1 MMKRNIKM
9 IGFDLDGT
17 LLNSN
22 KEISD
27 YTRDV
32 IREAVEQGVI
42 VLPATGRPLTG
53 IPKPVMALPGIR
65 YAVTANGA
73 RVVDVQEDKVL
84 HEALLPYEKGK
95 ELLEIFAKYDT
106 YREVYYEGFGYA
118 TADMVEHIE
127 EYMPIKPM
135 IEYMRTTR
143 RRVPDVEAMFHEKK
157 MAVDKLQALFRD
169 TETRDLAMKEVKE
182 KVHGAAVTSALG
194 NNIEANGEDAQK
206 GIALLK
212 LGEILGIKKDEI
224 MAFGDGS
231 NDMDMIRRVGF
242 GVAMENGI
250 DEIKE
255 AADYITVTN
264 DEHGVAKA
272 IEKFVLR

>member
-27 YTRDV
+27 YSRDV
-32 IREAVEQGVI
+32 MREAVEQGVI
-42 VLPATGRPLTG
+42 FLPATGRPLTG

-182 KVHGAAVTSALG
+182 KVQGAAVTSALG

>member
-17 LLNSN
+17 MLNSN

-27 YTRDV
+27 YTRKV
-32 IREAVEQGVI
+32 ISDAVKQGVI
-42 VLPATGRPLTG
+42 ILPATGRPLTG
-53 IPKPVMALPGIR
+53 IPKPVMELPGIR

-73 RVVDVQEDKVL
+73 RVVDVLENKVL

-95 ELLEIFAKYDT
+95 ELFDIFEKYDT
-106 YREVYYEGFGYA
+106 YREVYYDGVGYA
-118 TADMVEHIE
+118 TAEMVERLE

-143 RRVPDVEAMFHEKK
+143 RQVQDVDVMFREKK
-157 MAVDKLQALFRD
+157 LAADKIQAFFRD
-169 TETRDLAMKEVKE
+169 TETRDRAMKEVKE
-182 KVHGAAVTSALG
+182 KVQGVAVTSALG
-194 NNIEANGEDAQK
+194 NNIEANGEEAQK

-212 LGEILGIKKDEI
+212 LGALLGIEKDEI

-272 IEKFVLR
+272 IEKFVLK

>member
-32 IREAVEQGVI
+32 MREAVEQGVI
-42 VLPATGRPLTG
+42 ILPATGRPLTG

-118 TADMVEHIE
+118 TADMEERIE
-127 EYMPIKPM
+127 EYMSIKPM

-182 KVHGAAVTSALG
+182 KVQGVAVTSALG

>member
-1 MMKRNIKM
+1 M
-9 IGFDLDGT
+9 
-17 LLNSN
+17 
-22 KEISD
+22 
-27 YTRDV
+27 
-32 IREAVEQGVI
+32 
-42 VLPATGRPLTG
+42 
-53 IPKPVMALPGIR
+53 
-65 YAVTANGA
+65 
-73 RVVDVQEDKVL
+73 QEDKVL

>member
-32 IREAVEQGVI
+32 MREAVKQGVI
-42 VLPATGRPLTG
+42 ILPATGRPLTG

-106 YREVYYEGFGYA
+106 YREVYYEGFCYA
-118 TADMVEHIE
+118 TADMVERIE

-182 KVHGAAVTSALG
+182 KVQGAAVTSALG

>member
-42 VLPATGRPLTG
+42 ILPATGRPLTG

-73 RVVDVQEDKVL
+73 RVVDVQENKVL

-106 YREVYYEGFGYA
+106 YREVYCEGFGYA
-118 TADMVEHIE
+118 TADMVERIE

-182 KVHGAAVTSALG
+182 KVHGAAITSALG

-255 AADYITVTN
+255 AVDYITVTN

>member
-32 IREAVEQGVI
+32 MREAVEQGVI
-42 VLPATGRPLTG
+42 ILPATGRPLTG

-182 KVHGAAVTSALG
+182 KVQGAAVTSALG

>member
-32 IREAVEQGVI
+32 MREAVKQGVI
-42 VLPATGRPLTG
+42 ILPATGRPLTG

-106 YREVYYEGFGYA
+106 YREVYYEGFGYV
-118 TADMVEHIE
+118 TADMVERIE

-182 KVHGAAVTSALG
+182 KVQGAAVTSALG

>member
-1 MMKRNIKM
+1 MKDAIV
-9 IGFDLDGT
+9 FDLDGT

-32 IREAVEQGVI
+32 MREAVEQGVI
-42 VLPATGRPLTG
+42 ILPATGRPLTG

-118 TADMVEHIE
+118 TADMEERIE
-127 EYMPIKPM
+127 EYMSIKPM

-182 KVHGAAVTSALG
+182 KVQGVAVTSALG

>member
-32 IREAVEQGVI
+32 MREAVKQGVI
-42 VLPATGRPLTG
+42 ILPATGRPLTG

-182 KVHGAAVTSALG
+182 KVQGAAVTSALG

-250 DEIKE
+250 DEIKD

>member
-32 IREAVEQGVI
+32 MREAVKQGVI
-42 VLPATGRPLTG
+42 ILPATGRPLTG

-182 KVHGAAVTSALG
+182 KVQGAAVTSALG

>member
-32 IREAVEQGVI
+32 MREAVEQGVI
-42 VLPATGRPLTG
+42 ILPATGRPLTG

-182 KVHGAAVTSALG
+182 KVQGAAVTSALG

-272 IEKFVLR
+272 IEKFVLK

>member
-32 IREAVEQGVI
+32 MREAVKQGVI
-42 VLPATGRPLTG
+42 ILPATGRPLTG

-272 IEKFVLR
+272 IEKFVLK